1 VLLEQCANERLG
13 EIVRSRVV
21 LWNEGKKQEFG
32 FKISAVVAQVTACGS
47 YPINALTR
55 FWA

>member
-1 VLLEQCANERLG
+1 MLLEQCANERFG
-13 EIVRSRVV
+13 EVVRSRAA

-32 FKISAVVAQVTACGS
+32 FKISAVVAQVTACGP
-47 YPINALTR
+47 YFINALTR